1 MADTNEEHTQI
12 DEDEPQIDEDQVWI
26 ENKRM
31 REFERRNGVSVNEC
45 CGRRDG
51 FLIHDGVNLPSLEWL
66 QTHLSDKLGAK
77 ADFLEDLH
85 KVLRKHGDNVV
96 DGPAL
101 ILDEIS
107 TANI

>member
-1 MADTNEEHTQI
+1 M
-12 DEDEPQIDEDQVWI
+12 
-26 ENKRM
+26 
-31 REFERRNGVSVNEC
+31 
-45 CGRRDG
+45 
-51 FLIHDGVNLPSLEWL
+51 NLPSLEWL
-66 QTHLSDKLGAK
+66 QTHLSDKLGAN

>member
-12 DEDEPQIDEDQVWI
+12 DEDEPQIDEDQGAMK
-26 ENKRM
+26 NKPHHSHFFM
-31 REFERRNGVSVNEC
+31 
-45 CGRRDG
+45 D
-51 FLIHDGVNLPSLEWL
+51 LNLPQPLEVIMRS
-66 QTHLSDKLGAK
+66 QRG
-77 ADFLEDLH
+77 EMDLH

>member
-1 MADTNEEHTQI
+1 MIHVQYTEKKNTKGDNGTMADTNEEHTQI

-51 FLIHDGVNLPSLEWL
+51 FLIRI
-66 QTHLSDKLGAK
+66 
-77 ADFLEDLH
+77 LH
-85 KVLRKHGDNVV
+85 FK
-96 DGPAL
+96 
-101 ILDEIS
+101 
-107 TANI
+107 